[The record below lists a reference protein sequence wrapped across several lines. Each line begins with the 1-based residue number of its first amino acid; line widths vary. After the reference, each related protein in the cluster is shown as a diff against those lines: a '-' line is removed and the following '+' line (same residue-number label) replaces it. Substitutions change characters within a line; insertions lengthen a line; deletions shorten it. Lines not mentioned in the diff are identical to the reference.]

1 MNVLFLTI
9 AFPQSFDHRNIH
21 SDLMEEFAVNGH
33 TVFVVCSRER
43 RHGKKS
49 ELEESMG
56 VKVLRLKT
64 LNITSTT
71 NWIEKGLA
79 MVLLPYIMI
88 KGIKKFFPGTDFDL
102 VLYST
107 PPITYD
113 KVIKYLKRKYNPL
126 TYLLLKDITPQNAVD
141 LGVLNKG
148 SLIWE
153 YFRREEKLLYTL
165 SDFIGCMSPANV
177 KYLLNNNPQIPPA
190 KVEICANSMR
200 IRELEVLTDKDL
212 LKTKYGIPTDKTVI
226 LYGGNLGKPQGISFL
241 LDVLKANKGNS
252 SIYFIII
259 GNGTEFNAIKEHIK
273 YNNYSNVGLQ
283 DYIPKKEY
291 NDILQISD
299 IGLLFLDKRFTF
311 PNFPT
316 RVLDYMEYSLPIIS
330 ATDAVTDIGSIIESN
345 DCGFGV
351 LHGDIDSFQKRL
363 QTLLAEEALRK
374 QMGNNA
380 RALFEKDYTTFK
392 AYQTI
397 INHCTNNN

>member
-21 SDLMEEFAVNGH
+21 SDLMEEFSVNGH
-33 TVFVVCSRER
+33 KVFVVCSRER

-49 ELEESMG
+49 ELEESG
-56 VKVLRLKT
+56 EIKVLRLKT

-71 NWIEKGLA
+71 NWIEKGLS

-88 KGIKKFFPGTDFDL
+88 RGIKKFFPFIQYDL

-107 PPITYD
+107 PPITYN
-113 KVIKYLKRKYNPL
+113 KVIKYLNRKYNSIS
-126 TYLLLKDITPQNAVD
+126 YLLLKDITPQNAVD
-141 LGVLNKG
+141 LGVIKKG
-148 SLIWE
+148 SLIWK
-153 YFRREEKLLYTL
+153 YFRREEKQLYAL

-177 KYLLNNNPQIPPA
+177 NYLLNNNPQIPPA

-200 IRELEVLTDKDL
+200 IRELDILSDKDS
-212 LKTKYGIPTDKTVI
+212 LKTKYGIPINKTVI

-241 LDVLKANKGNS
+241 LDVLKANQGNQN
-252 SIYFIII
+252 IYFVII
-259 GNGTEFNAIKEHIK
+259 GNGTEYNVIKENIK
-273 YNNYSNVGLQ
+273 YNDYSNVGIQ
-283 DYIPKKEY
+283 DFIPKKGY
-291 NDILQISD
+291 NEILQISD

-316 RVLDYMEYSLPIIS
+316 RILDYMEFRLPTIA
-330 ATDAVTDIGSIIESN
+330 ATDSVTDIGSIIESN
-345 DCGFGV
+345 KCGFGV
-351 LHGDIDSFQKRL
+351 LHGDIVSFQTRL
-363 QTLLAEEALRK
+363 QTLLADEALRK
-374 QMGNNA
+374 QMGYNS

-397 INHCTNNN
+397 YKHCLKK